1 MDVREASIRR
11 PQPTVRPSARTNG
24 ARAVPSSDR
33 PEEELT
39 MPSTPK
45 AGQISVDQFAEAT
58 FAAVLRALQAER
70 KPGRLPLGP
79 IIYGIIAF
87 PEAFEGQLR
96 GLEARGQ

>member
-1 MDVREASIRR
+1 M
-11 PQPTVRPSARTNG
+11 PPTPT
-24 ARAVPSSDR
+24 
-33 PEEELT
+33 
-39 MPSTPK
+39 K

-70 KPGRLPLGP
+70 QPGRLPLGP

-96 GLEARGQ
+96 GVETNR